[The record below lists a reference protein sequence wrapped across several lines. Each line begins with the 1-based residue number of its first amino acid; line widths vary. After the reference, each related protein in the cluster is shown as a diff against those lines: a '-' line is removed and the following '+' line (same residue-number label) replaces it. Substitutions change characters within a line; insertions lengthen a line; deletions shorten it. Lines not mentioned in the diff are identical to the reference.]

1 MRLQKL
7 MKKKDELKD
16 IESPQDINEIND
28 TNREENNENEPEEQN
43 RVIKSKEEHVLSERP
58 NITYNDSNEIP
69 SGSRVL
75 EINVNHSPHFPCSI
89 AIGKNDSE
97 TITNGGGGGYLD
109 YNYFRDAETQNF
121 TKDKV
126 S

>member
-1 MRLQKL
+1 MSGLIL
-7 MKKKDELKD
+7 LIMIAMKYL
-16 IESPQDINEIND
+16 PAQ
-28 TNREENNENEPEEQN
+28 
-43 RVIKSKEEHVLSERP
+43 
-58 NITYNDSNEIP
+58 
-69 SGSRVL
+69 GVL

-89 AIGKNDSE
+89 AIEKNDSE

-109 YNYFRDAETQNF
+109 YNSFRDAETQNF